1 MLIPPITLAFFICVV
16 VCVGPFLSAVH
27 LLLALV
33 VPVFGWPVP
42 VRFSCGFLFLVLRGS
57 SLSLLLLGVLLWLFS
72 FC

>member
-1 MLIPPITLAFFICVV
+1 MLIPSNYFSLFICVV

-27 LLLALV
+27 LLPALV

-57 SLSLLLLGVLLWLFS
+57 SLSLLLLGVLLWLLS